1 MKHYHIGVRL
11 LLHHHHKASHT
22 STTRTRSARE
32 RDAASSHA
40 ARQPT
45 GRTSASALVRS
56 SSATARVSWSPQ
68 HGRTDENP
76 GTLLSAIFQNRASR
90 CRRRAME
97 YELFNCVPV
106 ARKLQRRKSDVF
118 ELQDEHLQVRPPE
131 GKALLP
137 AANRQSRASRTQ
149 ASAGGAG
156 ASGTDSKTW
165 SVSVRDAVEATIN
178 LMEESLSHRR
188 SETRR

>member
-1 MKHYHIGVRL
+1 
-11 LLHHHHKASHT
+11 
-22 STTRTRSARE
+22 
-32 RDAASSHA
+32 
-40 ARQPT
+40 
-45 GRTSASALVRS
+45 
-56 SSATARVSWSPQ
+56 
-68 HGRTDENP
+68 
-76 GTLLSAIFQNRASR
+76 
-90 CRRRAME
+90 ME

-118 ELQDEHLQVRPPE
+118 ELQDEPLQVRRPE
-131 GKALLP
+131 GKALVP
-137 AANRQSRASRTQ
+137 AANRQSRASRAQ

-156 ASGTDSKTW
+156 TSGTDSKTW

>member
-1 MKHYHIGVRL
+1 MEYELFNCVPVARKLQRRKSDVFELQDEPLQVRPPVGKAL
-11 LLHHHHKASHT
+11 LPAANRQSCAS
-22 STTRTRSARE
+22 RT
-32 RDAASSHA
+32 
-40 ARQPT
+40 Q
-45 GRTSASALVRS
+45 ASAGG
-56 SSATARVSWSPQ
+56 A
-68 HGRTDENP
+68 
-76 GTLLSAIFQNRASR
+76 GTSGL
-90 CRRRAME
+90 E